1 MTVFSILYNVIGG
14 LGLFFFGMKLMSDA
28 LQSAASDVIKN
39 IINTITKHRVYS
51 IIVGIVVTMIVQSS
65 SISTV
70 MVVGFVNAGLM
81 NLTQAI
87 GIIFGANIGT
97 TITGWIISIKIGKY
111 GLLLIA
117 AGVFPMLFSRA
128 GKWKS
133 IGQVLF
139 GIGLVFFGLDI
150 MTDALKPLRTMPEFL
165 DAISFFSGQNYGA
178 YVASI
183 LMGCLLTILVQSSS
197 AMLGITMAMAT
208 TGIIEF
214 HTAAAL
220 VLGENVGTTITAL
233 LASVGGNINAK
244 RAARAH
250 AIFNILGVL
259 VVFSIFPW
267 FVELIDSLV
276 AGDPNLVNGAG
287 EKPNIA
293 VHIATG
299 HTLFNVTAT
308 IVFTPFLH
316 HLSRFVTWTT
326 PDSQEKERHH
336 LVVLGDP
343 EDMVPATALVM
354 AQAEI
359 EKMQEIVKRMFDRV
373 SELLKR
379 ESTPDDEKDIAKI
392 KDYERITDSIQRE
405 ITVFVCLLME
415 KSLTEKQSVHAQAIV
430 READELE
437 SVADYLERVASYL
450 ERTPKESL
458 FKGTS
463 RDELFDFFDDVRAFY
478 DHVALK
484 MSNPASLDSDF
495 VQRQADAV
503 VEKADRLRTKH
514 LQRVGAGEF
523 EPLTA
528 LTYSDIVVALRKVK
542 SHSHNIF
549 DSLKR
554 LKNIKA

>member
-1 MTVFSILYNVIGG
+1 MTAFTIIYSVLGG

-28 LQSAASDVIKN
+28 LQNAASDVIKN
-39 IINTITKHRVYS
+39 VINTITKHRVYS
-51 IIVGIVVTMIVQSS
+51 VIVGVVVTAIVQSS

-70 MVVGFVNAGLM
+70 MVVGMVNAGLM

-111 GLLLIA
+111 GLLLVGLGI
-117 AGVFPMLFSRA
+117 FPMLFARASR
-128 GKWKS
+128 WKS

-150 MTDALKPLRTMPEFL
+150 MTDALKPLRSMPEFL
-165 DAISFFSGQNYGA
+165 DAIAFFSGQNYGS

-183 LMGCLLTILVQSSS
+183 FMGCILTILVQSSS

-233 LASVGGNINAK
+233 LASVGGNVNSK

-259 VVFSIFPW
+259 VVFGIFPW
-267 FVELIDSLV
+267 FVELVDAMV
-276 AGDPNLVNGAG
+276 AGDPNLVAANG

-293 VHIATG
+293 LHIATG

-308 IVFTPFLH
+308 VVFTPFLYQ
-316 HLSRFVTWTT
+316 LARLVTWMV
-326 PDSQEKERHH
+326 PEVEKEQHH
-336 LVVLGDP
+336 LVALGDP

-359 EKMQEIVKRMFDRV
+359 GKMQDIVKRMFVNLDD
-373 SELLKR
+373 LLKK
-379 ESTPDDEKDIAKI
+379 EGEEEKLIAKI
-392 KDYERITDSIQRE
+392 KDYERITDSIQKE
-405 ITVFVCLLME
+405 ITVFVCLVME
-415 KSLTEKQSVHAQAIV
+415 KSLTEKQSVWAQAIV

-437 SVADYLERVASYL
+437 SVADYIERVASYM
-450 ERTPKESL
+450 ERSPKDQILKGES
-458 FKGTS
+458 KA
-463 RDELFDFFDDVRAFY
+463 ELLDFFDDVRAFY
-478 DHVALK
+478 DQVVHRL
-484 MSNPASLDSDF
+484 SEPAKLDIGT
-495 VQRQADAV
+495 VQRKADAV

-542 SHSHNIF
+542 SHAHNIF
-549 DSLKR
+549 ESLMR
-554 LKNIKA
+554 LKNMN

>member
-1 MTVFSILYNVIGG
+1 MLGG

-39 IINTITKHRVYS
+39 IINTITKHRAYS
-51 IIVGIVVTMIVQSS
+51 ITVGVIVTMIVQSS
-65 SISTV
+65 SITTV

-87 GIIFGANIGT
+87 GIVFGANIGT

-111 GLLLIA
+111 GLLLIG
-117 AGVFPMLFSRA
+117 AGVFPMLFARA

-139 GIGLVFFGLDI
+139 GVGLVFFGLDV
-150 MTDALKPLRTMPEFL
+150 MSGAFKPLRTMPEFL
-165 DAISFFSGQNYGA
+165 DAISFFSGQNYGS
-178 YVASI
+178 YIASI
-183 LMGCLLTILVQSSS
+183 AMGCVLTMVVQSSS
-197 AMLGITMAMAT
+197 AMLGITMALAT
-208 TGIIEF
+208 TGVIEF

-250 AIFNILGVL
+250 AIFNVLGVAVIL
-259 VVFSIFPW
+259 SIFPW
-267 FVELIDSLV
+267 FVELVDKIV
-276 AGDPNLVNGAG
+276 AGDPNMLNASG

-316 HLSRFVTWTT
+316 QLAKFVTWIT
-326 PDSQEKERHH
+326 PDGEKEQHH
-336 LVVLGDP
+336 LVMLGDP
-343 EDMVPATALVM
+343 EDMVPATAFVM
-354 AQAEI
+354 AEAEI
-359 EKMQEIVKRMFDRV
+359 NKMQEIVQKMFVLANDLIKQEAS
-373 SELLKR
+373 SE
-379 ESTPDDEKDIAKI
+379 DEKRIIKI
-392 KDYERITDSIQRE
+392 RDYERITDSIQKE

-415 KSLTEKQSVHAQAIV
+415 KSLTEKQSVLAQAIV

-437 SVADYLERVASYL
+437 SVADYIERVANYF
-450 ERTPKESL
+450 ERSTKESL
-458 FKGTS
+458 LKGAS
-463 RDELFDFFDDVRAFY
+463 KDELFDFFDDVRSFY
-478 DHVALK
+478 DQVAHRLGE
-484 MSNPASLDSDF
+484 PAKLDVDL
-495 VQRQADAV
+495 VQRKADAV
-503 VEKADRLRTKH
+503 VEKADRIRTKH

-523 EPLTA
+523 DPLTA

-549 DSLKR
+549 ESLVR
-554 LKNIKA
+554 VKNVR

>member
-1 MTVFSILYNVIGG
+1 MTAFNIIYTMLGG

-51 IIVGIVVTMIVQSS
+51 ITVGVIVTMIVQSS
-65 SISTV
+65 SITTV

-111 GLLLIA
+111 GLLLIG
-117 AGVFPMLFSRA
+117 AGFFPMLFADR
-128 GKWKS
+128 GKWKT

-139 GIGLVFFGLDI
+139 GVGLVFYGLDI
-150 MTDALKPLRTMPEFL
+150 MSAAFKPLRGMPEFL
-165 DAISFFSGQNYGA
+165 DAISFFSGQSYGA
-178 YVASI
+178 YIASI
-183 LMGCLLTILVQSSS
+183 MMGCILTMVVQSSS
-197 AMLGITMAMAT
+197 AMLGITMALAT
-208 TGIIEF
+208 TGVIEF

-250 AIFNILGVL
+250 AIFNILGVA

-276 AGDPNLVNGAG
+276 AGDPNMINAAG

-316 HLSRFVTWTT
+316 QLARLVTWMT
-326 PDSQEKERHH
+326 PEREKEQHH
-336 LVVLGDP
+336 LVMLGDL
-343 EDMVPATALVM
+343 EDMVPATALAM

-359 EKMQEIVKRMFDRV
+359 EKMQDIVGRMFKISD
-373 SELLKR
+373 ELLKG
-379 ESTPDDEKDIAKI
+379 ESSEGDDKRIAKI
-392 KDYERITDSIQRE
+392 KDYERITDSIQKE
-405 ITVFVCLLME
+405 ITVFVCKMME
-415 KSLTEKQSVHAQAIV
+415 KSLSPKQSVQAQAIV

-437 SVADYLERVASYL
+437 SVADYLERVAGYL
-450 ERTPKESL
+450 ERTPKATVLKDKSRMELLSL
-458 FKGTS
+458 F
-463 RDELFDFFDDVRAFY
+463 DEVREFY
-478 DHVALK
+478 DLVVHRISQPSK
-484 MSNPASLDSDF
+484 LDIDL
-495 VQRQADAV
+495 VQRKADAV
-503 VEKADRLRTKH
+503 VDQADRLRTIY
-514 LQRVGAGEF
+514 LERVASGEF
-523 EPLTA
+523 DALSA
-528 LTYSDIVVALRKVK
+528 LTYSDMVVALRKVK
-542 SHSHNIF
+542 SHSFNIF
-549 DSLKR
+549 ESLVR
-554 LKNIKA
+554 LKGLD

>member
-1 MTVFSILYNVIGG
+1 MVAFTIIYSVLGG

-28 LQSAASDVIKN
+28 LQTAASDVIKN

-51 IIVGIVVTMIVQSS
+51 VAVGAIVTIIVQSS

-97 TITGWIISIKIGKY
+97 TVTGWIISIKIGKY
-111 GLLLIA
+111 GLLMVG
-117 AGVFPMLFSRA
+117 AGIFPMLFARSGR
-128 GKWKS
+128 WKS

-139 GIGLVFFGLDI
+139 GVGLVFFGLDI
-150 MTDALKPLRTMPEFL
+150 MTDALKPLRSMPEFL
-165 DAISFFSGQNYGA
+165 DAIAFFSGQNYGA

-183 LMGCLLTILVQSSS
+183 VMGCLLTILVQSSS

-220 VLGENVGTTITAL
+220 VLGENIGTTITAL
-233 LASVGGNINAK
+233 LASVGGNVNSK

-250 AIFNILGVL
+250 AIFNVLGVL
-259 VVFSIFPW
+259 VVFSFFPW

-276 AGDPNLVNGAG
+276 AGDPNLISASG

-316 HLSRFVTWTT
+316 QLARLVTWMV
-326 PDSQEKERHH
+326 PDVEKEQHH
-336 LVVLGDP
+336 LIALGDP
-343 EDMVPATALVM
+343 EDMIPATALVM

-359 EKMQEIVKRMFDRV
+359 EKMQDIVKRMFVCLND
-373 SELLKR
+373 LLKL
-379 ESTPDDEKDIAKI
+379 DDNDEAHIAKI
-392 KDYERITDSIQRE
+392 KDYERITDTIQKE

-415 KSLTEKQSVHAQAIV
+415 KSLTERQSVWAQAIV

-437 SVADYLERVASYL
+437 SVADYIERVASYL
-450 ERTPKESL
+450 ERSPKEQIL
-458 FKGTS
+458 KGQS
-463 RDELFDFFDDVRAFY
+463 KIELLDFFDDVREFY
-478 DHVALK
+478 REVAHRLSEPSK
-484 MSNPASLDSDF
+484 LDVGL
-495 VQRQADAV
+495 VQRRADAV

-542 SHSHNIF
+542 SHAHNIF
-549 DSLKR
+549 ESLMR
-554 LKNIKA
+554 LKDTK

>member
-1 MTVFSILYNVIGG
+1 MTAFNIIYTLLGG

-51 IIVGIVVTMIVQSS
+51 ILVGVVVTMIVQSS

-111 GLLLIA
+111 GLLLIG
-117 AGVFPMLFSRA
+117 AGIFPMLFARQ
-128 GKWKS
+128 GRLKS

-139 GIGLVFFGLDI
+139 GVGLVFFGLDI
-150 MTDALKPLRTMPEFL
+150 MSDAFKPLRTMPEFL
-165 DAISFFSGQNYGA
+165 DAISYFSGQNYGS
-178 YVASI
+178 YLASVI
-183 LMGCLLTILVQSSS
+183 MGCLLTVIIQSSS
-197 AMLGITMAMAT
+197 AMLGITMALAT
-208 TGIIEF
+208 SGIIEF

-220 VLGENVGTTITAL
+220 VLGENVGTTITAQ
-233 LASVGGNINAK
+233 LASVGGNVNA
-244 RAARAH
+244 RRTARAH
-250 AIFNILGVL
+250 GLFNLLGVV
-259 VVFSIFPW
+259 VVFSFFPW
-267 FVELIDSLV
+267 FIEMVDYLV
-276 AGDPNLVNGAG
+276 AGDPNLVDGSG

-316 HLSRFVTWTT
+316 QLARFVTWMI
-326 PDSQEKERHH
+326 PEGEKEQHH

-359 EKMQEIVKRMFDRV
+359 EKMQEIVGRMFKVAD
-373 SELLKR
+373 ELLKSDASP
-379 ESTPDDEKDIAKI
+379 EDDKRIAKI

-437 SVADYLERVASYL
+437 SVADYIERVASYL
-450 ERTPKESL
+450 ERTPKNNILKGES
-458 FKGTS
+458 KS
-463 RDELFDFFDDVRAFY
+463 ELLDFFDDVRAFY
-478 DHVALK
+478 DQVARRL
-484 MSNPASLDSDF
+484 NEPAKLDIDI
-495 VQRQADAV
+495 VQRKADAV
-503 VEKADRLRTKH
+503 VEKADKLRTKH
-514 LQRVGAGEF
+514 LERVGAGEF
-523 EPLTA
+523 DPLTA

-542 SHSHNIF
+542 SHAHNIF
-549 DSLKR
+549 ESLMR
-554 LKNIKA
+554 LKKIN

>member
-1 MTVFSILYNVIGG
+1 MFGG

-51 IIVGIVVTMIVQSS
+51 IMVGVVVTMIVQSS

-111 GLLLIA
+111 GLLLVG

-139 GIGLVFFGLDI
+139 GVGLVFFGLDI
-150 MTDALKPLRTMPEFL
+150 MSDAFKPLRTMPEFL
-165 DAISFFSGQNYGA
+165 DAISFFSGQNYGS
-178 YVASI
+178 YIASV
-183 LMGCLLTILVQSSS
+183 LMGCLLTVVVQSSS
-197 AMLGITMAMAT
+197 AMLGITMALAT

-214 HTAAAL
+214 YTAAAL

-250 AIFNILGVL
+250 ALFNLCGVF
-259 VVFSIFPW
+259 VVFSIFPI
-267 FVELIDSLV
+267 FVQLVDYLV
-276 AGDPNLVNGAG
+276 AGDPNLVDASG

-316 HLSRFVTWTT
+316 QLARLVTWMT
-326 PDSQEKERHH
+326 PEVEKEQHH

-359 EKMQEIVKRMFDRV
+359 EKMQEIVQRMFKVTD
-373 SELLKR
+373 ELLK
-379 ESTPDDEKDIAKI
+379 EEPSKANEGKIAKI
-392 KDYERITDSIQRE
+392 KDYERITDTIQRE

-415 KSLTEKQSVHAQAIV
+415 KSLTEKQSVQAQAIV

-450 ERTPKESL
+450 ERSPIEDIL
-458 FKGTS
+458 KGDS
-463 RDELFDFFDDVRAFY
+463 KVELLDFFDDVKAFY
-478 DHVALK
+478 DLVAHRLSEPK
-484 MSNPASLDSDF
+484 KLDIDM
-495 VQRQADAV
+495 VQRKADSV

-523 EPLTA
+523 DPLTA

-542 SHSHNIF
+542 SHAHNIF
-549 DSLKR
+549 ESLVRVKQVR
-554 LKNIKA
+554 

>member
-1 MTVFSILYNVIGG
+1 MTAFNIIYTMLGG

-39 IINTITKHRVYS
+39 IINTITKHRAYS
-51 IIVGIVVTMIVQSS
+51 IVVGIVVTMIVQSS
-65 SISTV
+65 SITTV
-70 MVVGFVNAGLM
+70 MVVGFVNASLM

-111 GLLLIA
+111 GLLLIG
-117 AGVFPMLFSRA
+117 AGVFPMLFA
-128 GKWKS
+128 GKSKWKA
-133 IGQVLF
+133 IGPVLF
-139 GIGLVFFGLDI
+139 GVGLVFYGLDV
-150 MTDALKPLRTMPEFL
+150 MSGAFKPLRTMPEFL
-165 DAISFFSGQNYGA
+165 DAISFFSGQDYGS

-183 LMGCLLTILVQSSS
+183 LMGCLLTVIVQSSS
-197 AMLGITMAMAT
+197 AMLGITMALAT
-208 TGIIEF
+208 TGVIEF

-250 AIFNILGVL
+250 AIFNILGVA

-267 FVELIDSLV
+267 FVELVDKMVS
-276 AGDPNLVNGAG
+276 GDPNLLNANG

-316 HLSRFVTWTT
+316 QLARLVTWMT
-326 PDSQEKERHH
+326 PDGEKEQHH
-336 LVVLGDP
+336 LVMLGDP

-354 AQAEI
+354 AEAEI
-359 EKMQEIVKRMFDRV
+359 GKLQDIVQRMFVVANDLIKNDA
-373 SELLKR
+373 S
-379 ESTPDDEKDIAKI
+379 DADEKAIAKI
-392 KDYERITDSIQRE
+392 KDYERITDNIQKE

-415 KSLTEKQSVHAQAIV
+415 KSLTEKQSVLAQAIV

-437 SVADYLERVASYL
+437 SVADYIERVASYL
-450 ERTPKESL
+450 ERTNKEQL
-458 FKGTS
+458 LKGS
-463 RDELFDFFDDVRAFY
+463 SKQELFDFFDDVRAFY
-478 DHVALK
+478 DQVANRLG
-484 MSNPASLDSDF
+484 SPAKLDEGT
-495 VQRQADAV
+495 VQRSADAV

-514 LQRVGAGEF
+514 LERVAKGEF
-523 EPLTA
+523 DPLTA

-549 DSLKR
+549 ESLVR
-554 LKNIKA
+554 VKNVR